1 MIQSGNYSIKI
12 NNFEGPLDLLCHLID
27 KNKMDINNISIVE
40 IADQYIDYINS
51 MEKMDLEVTG
61 EFIIMASNLIYIKS
75 KSLLP
80 VEKEEVDEI
89 DPQEELIN
97 RLKEYKKFKE
107 ASKILRERME
117 EYKYLY
123 YKEPELIKF
132 EANKCLDVT
141 YPSDLLPET
150 FLKLS
155 QDNLNKINHSASDIN
170 RLVQSEK
177 VTVRSKIKEI
187 LKQLITHK
195 SFAFNKVFTIKKKS
209 KVEIVTAFLAMLELN
224 KANKINV
231 TQSHVFGD
239 ILVEKK
245 GK

>member
-1 MIQSGNYSIKI
+1 
-12 NNFEGPLDLLCHLID
+12 
-27 KNKMDINNISIVE
+27 
-40 IADQYIDYINS
+40 
-51 MEKMDLEVTG
+51 
-61 EFIIMASNLIYIKS
+61 
-75 KSLLP
+75 
-80 VEKEEVDEI
+80 
-89 DPQEELIN
+89 
-97 RLKEYKKFKE
+97 
-107 ASKILRERME
+107 ME

-132 EANKCLDVT
+132 ETNKKLEVT

-155 QDNLNKINHSASDIN
+155 QENLNKINHSASDIN
-170 RLVQSEK
+170 KLVQSEK

-195 SFAFNKVFTIKKKS
+195 SFAFNKVFSIKKKS

-245 GK
+245 